1 MKETK
6 DEIMSLSEAAIA
18 LDVSQRTLIR
28 MRDSGEIPAFM
39 IGKRWKFMKSEVKN
53 YIRRQQEKDPTYLDR
68 QIEALEK
75 KATKV
80 REQAEYLLAT
90 LGPEEKQAFIDG
102 FFAMLAQNEWG
113 RRLIDSLD
121 SDEGQE

>member
-28 MRDSGEIPAFM
+28 LRDSGEIPAFM
-39 IGKRWKFMKSEVKN
+39 IGKRWKFMKAEIKN

-68 QIEALEK
+68 QYEAIER
-75 KATKV
+75 KV
-80 REQAEYLLAT
+80 VKMRERSEYLLAT
-90 LGPEEKQAFIDG
+90 LPPEEKQAYIDE
-102 FFAMLAQNEWG
+102 FFAWLAETEWG
-113 RRLIDSLD
+113 QRIIDSLD
-121 SDEGQE
+121 SDEE

>member
-39 IGKRWKFMKSEVKN
+39 IGKRWKFMKSEIKN

-68 QIEALEK
+68 QYEAIER
-75 KATKV
+75 KAAKV
-80 REQAEYLLAT
+80 KEQAEYLLDT
-90 LGPEEKQAFIDG
+90 LGPEEKQEFIDG
-102 FFAMLAQNEWG
+102 FFAALAKSEWG
-113 RRLIDSLD
+113 RRFIDSLD
-121 SDEGQE
+121 SDEG